1 MVELIYHNPLKVS
14 LLRVFKFVIPIMII
28 VAWASW
34 TMLSRNHTDVPEDTR
49 VYISIGA
56 VIVSGIISY
65 FLFPK
70 NEGEE

>member
-1 MVELIYHNPLKVS
+1 M
-14 LLRVFKFVIPIMII
+14 RAFKFAIPIMII

-34 TMLSRNHTDVPEDTR
+34 AMLNRNHTDVPETTR
-49 VYISIGA
+49 IYITIGA

-70 NEGEE
+70 NEEEKK

>member
-1 MVELIYHNPLKVS
+1 ML
-14 LLRVFKFVIPIMII
+14 I

-34 TMLSRNHTDVPEDTR
+34 AILNRNHTDVPEETR
-49 VYISIGA
+49 IYITIGA

-70 NEGEE
+70 NEEER

>member
-1 MVELIYHNPLKVS
+1 MS
-14 LLRVFKFVIPIMII
+14 RFFKFVVPIMMI

-34 TMLSRNHTDVPEDTR
+34 FMLNRNHTEVPGTSR
-49 VYISIGA
+49 VFITIGA

-70 NEGEE
+70 NEDKKS